1 MTKLFKMQL
10 AALAI
15 FISSSVSADMSP
27 GSFSMFTMVNGPTG
41 SCDRGISLVLDHG
54 QVLGDFAVL
63 SNFVY
68 GTCELFVPANPK
80 FYKLELVE
88 VNRCNHA
95 TYIGTRSGMNGIE
108 SITIIDGRESACS
121 TSVVHQPKAMI
132 ELRLGDGE
140 EVGDATFYSSTN
152 RPMPLH

>member
-68 GTCELFVPANPK
+68 GMVSDTNL
-80 FYKLELVE
+80 
-88 VNRCNHA
+88 
-95 TYIGTRSGMNGIE
+95 RSPLSTMKAGKSGLIPVSGIE
-108 SITIIDGRESACS
+108 AIQTS
-121 TSVVHQPKAMI
+121 TFIMVS
-132 ELRLGDGE
+132 D
-140 EVGDATFYSSTN
+140 TN
-152 RPMPLH
+152 SLS